1 MGCDVASCDCY
12 VNISFR
18 LQVFFCDGSWF
29 PEHWFHHFR
38 YLWPSC
44 RFWFSL
50 WFWNFEEAMAGKDRV
65 WCFLIQIMYIGD
77 TILSYR
83 SIWFSS
89 SALSTSLDI
98 RFYFLMSIAKWH
110 CRRANKNI
118 LEIWK
123 YLSQPYIASIYYMQ
137 EKVRFYSDRT
147 NDSSRSYTILAYLSS
162 YNHISELKTRN
173 VWGGCESKYLYCL
186 VGTDLWTQH
195 AWKETFTKFKL
206 VTPCFVQS
214 VIRTFVKATVI
225 H

>member
-65 WCFLIQIMYIGD
+65 WCFLIQILYIGD

-83 SIWFSS
+83 STCS

-98 RFYFLMSIAKWH
+98 RFYFLMSIAILGIVDVQIKISWKFENIFH
-110 CRRANKNI
+110 NLISLPFTLCRKRFDSTVTGLMIPQDHI
-118 LEIWK
+118 L
-123 YLSQPYIASIYYMQ
+123 Y
-137 EKVRFYSDRT
+137 
-147 NDSSRSYTILAYLSS
+147 
-162 YNHISELKTRN
+162 
-173 VWGGCESKYLYCL
+173 
-186 VGTDLWTQH
+186 
-195 AWKETFTKFKL
+195 
-206 VTPCFVQS
+206 
-214 VIRTFVKATVI
+214 
-225 H
+225 